1 MRHCWQVVDDKSCR
15 QNLDNNDLF
24 QFARTEVNYK
34 SLRSLLNN
42 CRLVEKQ
49 NKDAKRNKNNQNK
62 KKAASFL
69 ECMIL
74 DYSLSA
80 SKVRQSNPMA
90 FFLWNCKTFVLLFIV
105 QPPWNVT
112 SVNGSL
118 NA

>member
-1 MRHCWQVVDDKSCR
+1 MHHCWQVVDDKSCR

-62 KKAASFL
+62 KKSC
-69 ECMIL
+69 E
-74 DYSLSA
+74 
-80 SKVRQSNPMA
+80 
-90 FFLWNCKTFVLLFIV
+90 LFRMYDTRLF
-105 QPPWNVT
+105 P
-112 SVNGSL
+112 
-118 NA
+118 

>member
-1 MRHCWQVVDDKSCR
+1 MHHCWQVVDDKSCR

-42 CRLVEKQ
+42 CWLVEKQ

-90 FFLWNCKTFVLLFIV
+90 FFSLELQNVCHVIV

-112 SVNGSL
+112 SVNESL